1 MDQVM
6 QPATV
11 GQENFLLAGSSAPDF
26 GVPLEAPPLQT
37 YREHCKAL
45 PLVDP
50 PSAFGQ
56 HANADIA
63 SQIAGTMSLLDNLMT
78 VNATLVRGGSS
89 GGGDGGKAPSVEDR
103 VLQILAT
110 LDEQVPALIDFD
122 AILESTVDD
131 RGSALNTC
139 LLQEIQRYN
148 VLLAKIRRQ
157 KAELRRA
164 VKGEIVMNDEL
175 DIIYGALLVGRVPL
189 PWQSAYPS
197 VKGLAAWSQDLI
209 ERIEQMQ
216 AWGRAAP
223 KVFWLS
229 GFTYPT
235 GFLKSLQQQQARRDQ
250 ISIDQYGWEF
260 VVLGSEDRTIMHAAK
275 EGAYIRGI
283 YLEGAGWDLD
293 GNALTEPRPMELI
306 VSMPIIHFRPKR
318 REARVKLTGVYSAP
332 MYMYPVRTGT
342 RERPSFVLAVD
353 LPAGKA
359 DPEHWTKRGTALLLS
374 TED

>member
-1 MDQVM
+1 M
-6 QPATV
+6 A
-11 GQENFLLAGSSAPDF
+11 LL
-26 GVPLEAPPLQT
+26 E
-37 YREHCKAL
+37 
-45 PLVDP
+45 
-50 PSAFGQ
+50 
-56 HANADIA
+56 
-63 SQIAGTMSLLDNLMT
+63 NLMN
-78 VNATLVRGGSS
+78 VNATLVRGGAGS
-89 GGGDGGKAPSVEDR
+89 GDGGKAGPTVEER
-103 VLQILAT
+103 VLDILAT
-110 LDEQVPALIDFD
+110 LDEQVPAPIDFA
-122 AILESTVDD
+122 AILESTVED

-148 VLLAKIRRQ
+148 VLLLKIRRQ

-175 DIIYGALLVGRVPL
+175 DIIFNALLVGKVPM

-197 VKGLAAWSQDLI
+197 VKGLAAWARDLI
-209 ERIEQMQ
+209 QRIEQMQ

-260 VVLGSEDRTIMHAAK
+260 VVLGQEDRTIMHSAK
-275 EGAYIRGI
+275 EGAYISGI
-283 YLEGAGWDLD
+283 FLEGAGWDVD
-293 GNALTEPRPMELI
+293 GSALTEPRPMELI

-353 LPAGKA
+353 LPTGSAQ
-359 DPEHWTKRGTALLLS
+359 PEHWTKRGTALLLS